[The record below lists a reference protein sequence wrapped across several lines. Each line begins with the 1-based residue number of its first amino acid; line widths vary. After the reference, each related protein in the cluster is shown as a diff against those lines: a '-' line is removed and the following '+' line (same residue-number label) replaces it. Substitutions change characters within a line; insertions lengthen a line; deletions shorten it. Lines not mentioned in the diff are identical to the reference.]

1 MESTE
6 YGSVVAHILAQIRE
20 EYESAQMGLSG
31 LAIGTA
37 RHEVIAQKMTNLGNL
52 QKQLEIYV
60 DPMEAI
66 ALIIE
71 QIDGHPSSTSK
82 SIE

>member
-6 YGSVVAHILAQIRE
+6 YGSVVAYILAQIRE
-20 EYESAQMGLSG
+20 EYESAQLGLSG
-31 LAIGTA
+31 LAVGTA

-52 QKQLEIYV
+52 QEQLEIYV

-71 QIDGHPSSTSK
+71 QIDGPPASASTS
-82 SIE
+82 IE